1 LGLDRGKRP
10 VRIQEAIDVSSNSI
24 VRALTAADVVVACAD
39 EFASIVGERLLGL
52 TAVQETQVYAV
63 AVLPPSYL
71 FSQFDLCHCHTF

>member
-1 LGLDRGKRP
+1 L
-10 VRIQEAIDVSSNSI
+10 I
-24 VRALTAADVVVACAD
+24 AADVVVACAD